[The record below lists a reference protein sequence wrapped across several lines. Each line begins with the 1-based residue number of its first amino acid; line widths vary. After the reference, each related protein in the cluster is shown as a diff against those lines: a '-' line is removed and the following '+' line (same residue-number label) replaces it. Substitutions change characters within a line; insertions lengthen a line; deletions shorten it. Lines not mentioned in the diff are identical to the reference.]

1 MRKKENKMI
10 YMKEV
15 ERMPLNNNSENLDD
29 IFLTKDKFE
38 KNNGKVSEEKAR
50 ETNQIVDNLKKM
62 QEPGKRWNEEQKNEV
77 HYERNGLV
85 RFDSL
90 TKQKPRKIKR
100 GKSYQVF
107 MENID
112 IYLDSN
118 EVRLEIK
125 KLLQDTKDY
134 LLQGVFDVFDANR
147 YLRGNIYFLVH
158 KGSQLNDYERKIL
171 KLFKNKSYLKNI
183 ITIISICV
191 ITYLI
196 FKYI

>member
-1 MRKKENKMI
+1 MKDRRNEKMA
-10 YMKEV
+10 Y
-15 ERMPLNNNSENLDD
+15 NDSSENLDD
-29 IFLTKDKFE
+29 IFLTKDKNKSL
-38 KNNGKVSEEKAR
+38 KNNEKTSEEKAKNA
-50 ETNQIVDNLKKM
+50 EQIVANLKNM
-62 QEPGKRWNEEQKNEV
+62 QEPIKRWNEGHKNEV

-85 RFDSL
+85 SFDSL

-100 GKSYQVF
+100 GRKYQVF

-118 EVRLEIK
+118 EIRLEIK

-158 KGSQLNDYERKIL
+158 QGSQLNDYERKIL
-171 KLFKNKSYLKNI
+171 KSFKNKSYLKNI

-191 ITYLI
+191 ISYLI

>member
-1 MRKKENKMI
+1 MSQNKEA
-10 YMKEV
+10 
-15 ERMPLNNNSENLDD
+15 ENLDD
-29 IFLTKDKFE
+29 IFLIKDKNKPRTNKE
-38 KNNGKVSEEKAR
+38 RSSEEKSR
-50 ETNQIVDNLKKM
+50 ETKQIVDNLKKM
-62 QEPGKRWNEEQKNEV
+62 QDPGKRWNEEQKNEV

-85 RFDSL
+85 RFESL

-134 LLQGVFDVFDANR
+134 LLQGVFDANR

-171 KLFKNKSYLKNI
+171 KSFKNKPYLKNI

-191 ITYLI
+191 IS
-196 FKYI
+196 

>member
-1 MRKKENKMI
+1 MAYNDS
-10 YMKEV
+10 
-15 ERMPLNNNSENLDD
+15 SENLDD
-29 IFLTKDKFE
+29 IFLTKDKNKPKANKE
-38 KNNGKVSEEKAR
+38 RSSEEKAR
-50 ETNQIVDNLKKM
+50 ETKQIVDNLKKM
-62 QEPGKRWNEEQKNEV
+62 QEHGKRWNEEQKNEV

-85 RFDSL
+85 RFESL

-100 GKSYQVF
+100 GKRYQVF

-158 KGSQLNDYERKIL
+158 QGSQLNDYERKIL
-171 KLFKNKSYLKNI
+171 KSFKNKSYLKNI

>member
-1 MRKKENKMI
+1 MKDRKNEKMS
-10 YMKEV
+10 Y
-15 ERMPLNNNSENLDD
+15 NDSSENLDD
-29 IFLTKDKFE
+29 IFLTKDKNKPKANKE
-38 KNNGKVSEEKAR
+38 RSSEEKAR
-50 ETNQIVDNLKKM
+50 ETKQIVDNLKKM
-62 QEPGKRWNEEQKNEV
+62 QEHGKRWNEEQKNEV

-85 RFDSL
+85 RFESL

-100 GKSYQVF
+100 VKSYQVF

-171 KLFKNKSYLKNI
+171 KSFKNKSYLKNI

>member
-1 MRKKENKMI
+1 M
-10 YMKEV
+10 
-15 ERMPLNNNSENLDD
+15 
-29 IFLTKDKFE
+29 
-38 KNNGKVSEEKAR
+38 
-50 ETNQIVDNLKKM
+50 DNLKKM
-62 QEPGKRWNEEQKNEV
+62 QEHEKSWNEEQKNEV

-85 RFDSL
+85 RFESL

-158 KGSQLNDYERKIL
+158 QGSQLNDYERKIL
-171 KLFKNKSYLKNI
+171 KSFKNKPYLKNI

-191 ITYLI
+191 ISYFNPIALI
-196 FKYI
+196 ETITVEIDIRTAAMRGSI